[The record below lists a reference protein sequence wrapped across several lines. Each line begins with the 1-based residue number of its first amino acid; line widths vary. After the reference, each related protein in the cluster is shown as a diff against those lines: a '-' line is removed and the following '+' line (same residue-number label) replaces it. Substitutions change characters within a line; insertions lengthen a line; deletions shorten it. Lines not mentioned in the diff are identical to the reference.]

1 LQSDAGASLLLRPA
15 DAAEGF
21 VMGTRGGAYVP
32 GDKGSY
38 WPFRMLTSNEEKEV
52 LKMIRERGD
61 R

>member
-1 LQSDAGASLLLRPA
+1 LLRPA